1 MAKLYI
7 SYSKPDAQIAKR
19 IAEGL
24 RHFGH
29 DITLDVDTL
38 SPGQEWRKVLT
49 DALQSSEV
57 FVSLLT
63 SNSIQSSF
71 VLTELGAARAFSQ
84 TSKKTLVIP
93 IVFRDVQVPPVIQD
107 IQYISAAG
115 DDTDEIVLQIE
126 SAITAFIGKRAAEEK
141 KQVEEQR
148 RIESTAAEYVEEAIK
163 SLREHE
169 GRNRRIGS
177 LWYYLGYF
185 TLIVGVL
192 YGAYSIT
199 KFSSSNDTYWIP
211 FAYLSLKSIVI
222 VGLLI
227 ASSKYAFTLGKSY
240 MSEAL
245 KSADRVHAISLGKF
259 YLQAFGDRANWEEL
273 KEVFQHWNI
282 DKSSAFSSLD
292 TNNFDP
298 KFLEA
303 VLEVA
308 KVVTSK
314 K

>member
-1 MAKLYI
+1 MAKIYI
-7 SYSKPDAQIAKR
+7 SYNHLDAQIAKK
-19 IAEGL
+19 ITDGL

-29 DITLDVDTL
+29 EVMLDVDAL
-38 SPGQEWRKVLT
+38 SPGQEWRKILT

-93 IVFRDVQVPPVIQD
+93 IVFRGVNVPPVIQD
-107 IQYISAAG
+107 IQYISA
-115 DDTDEIVLQIE
+115 DDDNTDEVVLQIE
-126 SAITAFIGKRAAEEK
+126 GAITAFIGKRAAEEK
-141 KQVEEQR
+141 KQTEEQR

-169 GRNRRIGS
+169 SRNRSRGN
-177 LWYYLGYF
+177 LWYYLGYL
-185 TLIVGVL
+185 TLILGVL
-192 YGAYSIT
+192 YGAYSVTI
-199 KFSSSNDTYWIP
+199 FSSSNDTQWVP
-211 FAYLSLKSIVI
+211 FAYLTLRSIVI
-222 VGLLI
+222 IGLLI
-227 ASSKYAFTLGKSY
+227 ASSKYAFTLGKSF

-259 YLQAFGDRANWEEL
+259 YLQAFGDRSNWEEL

-282 DKSSAFSSLD
+282 DKSSAFSNLD

-303 VLEVA
+303 VIEVA
-308 KVVTSK
+308 KVATSK